1 MEVPITKVG
10 QLGGA
15 DGSKHFEV
23 QLDFNR
29 ALDNGSKGKGS
40 CKPKFKSLKEIMKIE
55 ETLNML

>member
-23 QLDFNR
+23 QLD
-29 ALDNGSKGKGS
+29 S